1 MWVLFIFFSCIATRR
16 RKKKRERKEKE
27 ESFLPP
33 HFLVEFQLFGDP
45 KSQLPLDA
53 AALSLWSAPIPNRA
67 VCHSM
72 DWGQLLS
79 RSPPAWPQCLDCPY
93 YSCPTPQH
101 HPDPAV
107 LMAPMI
113 EALSLV
119 LL

>member
-33 HFLVEFQLFGDP
+33 HILVEFQLFGDP

-53 AALSLWSAPIPNRA
+53 AALSRWSTPIPNRA

-79 RSPPAWPQCLDCPY
+79 RPPPAWPQCLDCLY